1 LLAPDSIHFSRQHG
15 MTAETLVRSLLLA
28 SITLLV
34 VGLGL
39 RSTPSD
45 VAFLFRRPKL
55 LVQALVAMYVV
66 LPLIVIGVLMHLNL
80 RPSVKIA
87 LAALALSPVPP
98 FLPVKQMKLAPC
110 KGYIYG
116 LLVAASLVAV
126 AFVPAVTWALEARWS
141 LGRHV
146 PAATV
151 LKIIVLTVLLPL
163 AIGMVARRLVAERA
177 QGWAGA
183 LNVIGNALLFVAFVP
198 VLVAQWGSVLALIG
212 DGTLLAIVA
221 FTCVGLLVGHVLG
234 GPDLHHRT
242 VLALATSSRHPAVA
256 LAIASIGF
264 PEQPLAPA
272 AVMLAMLVSIMA
284 AAPYASWRRRVY
296 AAGVVETESSM
307 STTSSESPHGK

>member
-1 LLAPDSIHFSRQHG
+1 
-15 MTAETLVRSLLLA
+15 MTAETFVRLLLLA
-28 SITLLV
+28 SISLLV
-34 VGLGL
+34 VALGL
-39 RSTPSD
+39 RSTLSD
-45 VAFLFRRPKL
+45 AVFLFRRPKL
-55 LVQALVAMYVV
+55 LAQSLVAMYVV
-66 LPLIVIGVLMHLNL
+66 LPLIVIGVLTHLNL

-126 AFVPAVTWALEARWS
+126 AFVPAVTWVLEAQWS

-146 PAATV
+146 AAATV

-163 AIGMVARRLVAERA
+163 AIGMVARRFVADRA
-177 QGWAGA
+177 QRWGRA
-183 LNVIGNALLFVAFVP
+183 LNATGSALLFVAFVP
-198 VLVAQWGSVLALIG
+198 VLLAQWGSVLSLIG
-212 DGTLLAIVA
+212 DGTLLAVVA

-234 GPDLHHRT
+234 GPDPHQRT

-272 AVMLAMLVSIMA
+272 AVMLAMLVSIIA
-284 AAPYASWRRRVY
+284 AAPYASRRRRVY
-296 AAGVVETESSM
+296 AAGLGETKSSM
-307 STTSSESPHGK
+307 STTSSESPRGK